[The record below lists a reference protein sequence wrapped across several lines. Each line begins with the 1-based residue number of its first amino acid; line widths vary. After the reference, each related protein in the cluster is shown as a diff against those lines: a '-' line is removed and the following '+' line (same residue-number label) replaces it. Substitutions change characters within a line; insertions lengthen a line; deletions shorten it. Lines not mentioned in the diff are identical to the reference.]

1 MLTHLIKNA
10 EITFLFICPLGRCN
24 FPFSLKMGSSSEDQ
38 FVWPLMGVLVN
49 MPTEWKDGR
58 LVGQSGNRL
67 KEQLSR
73 FCPQKVSPLWN
84 HRGHTGNAIVEFAK
98 DWTGFKNAL
107 AFENHFEAEG
117 YGKRDWKLKNY
128 RGLEMFGWV
137 ARADDHRCQGPIGAY
152 LRKNGDLKTVGVV
165 EREEAQK
172 TDKLVAN
179 LASQIE
185 VKNRHVE
192 ELKSKYNQTTA
203 SLDMMMEQRE
213 KILQKYNE
221 GFCSYFYYLYVLLVF
236 STQHSCISVI
246 TSSCLMVF

>member
-1 MLTHLIKNA
+1 M
-10 EITFLFICPLGRCN
+10 
-24 FPFSLKMGSSSEDQ
+24 SLKMGSSSEDQ
-38 FVWPLMGVLVN
+38 FVWPWMGVLVN
-49 MPTEWKDGR
+49 VPTEWKDGR
-58 LVGQSGNRL
+58 QVGESGNWL

-98 DWTGFKNAL
+98 DWTGFNNAL

-117 YGKRDWKLKNY
+117 YGKRDWKLKNF
-128 RGLEMFGWV
+128 RGPEMFGWV
-137 ARADDHRCQGPIGAY
+137 ARADDHRCQGPVGAY
-152 LRKNGDLKTVGVV
+152 LRKNGDLKTAGDL
-165 EREEAQK
+165 ESEGAHK

-185 VKNRHVE
+185 LKNRHVE
-192 ELKSKYNQTTA
+192 ELKFKYNQTTA

-221 GFCSYFYYLYVLLVF
+221 GFCSYFIIYMF
-236 STQHSCISVI
+236 C
-246 TSSCLMVF
+246 